1 MTRNAFRLA
10 RPLMAGS
17 VALLMALPAYAAIR
31 ADRPVQAWSAMEGVS
46 VPALLQQAQ
55 DLPISDMAIDD
66 QPYCAEDA
74 EIQQTL
80 QHDFNE
86 KPVDASQHAGTQLWG
101 SQQMGTWTLVAPR
114 ADDTSC
120 IIASGIG
127 YQQGRDVKVYYRT
140 AGLK

>member
-1 MTRNAFRLA
+1 MTRNANRLA
-10 RPLMAGS
+10 SSLMAGS
-17 VALLMALPAYAAIR
+17 VALLTALPALAAAR
-31 ADRPVQAWSAMEGVS
+31 ADRPVEAWSALEGVPI
-46 VPALLQQAQ
+46 PALLQQAQ
-55 DLPISDMAIDD
+55 DLPVSDMAVGD
-66 QPYCAEDA
+66 QPYCAKDR

-80 QHDFNE
+80 KHDFDE

-114 ADDTSC
+114 PDDTSC

-127 YQQGRDVKVYYRT
+127 YQDSRDVKVYYRT